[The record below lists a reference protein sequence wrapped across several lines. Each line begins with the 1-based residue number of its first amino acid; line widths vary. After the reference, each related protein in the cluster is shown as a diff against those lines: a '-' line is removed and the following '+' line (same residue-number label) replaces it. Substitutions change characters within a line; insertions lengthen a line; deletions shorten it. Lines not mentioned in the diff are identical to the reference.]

1 MSLTL
6 DRGAGGDGSLLI
18 SLKGA
23 NPAVLENHPFV
34 FNIKLETNFDKLA
47 TILLSGYA
55 AAEGLMRGAV
65 QR

>member
-1 MSLTL
+1 
-6 DRGAGGDGSLLI
+6 
-18 SLKGA
+18 LKGS

-65 QR
+65 GR